1 MSFLY
6 TFRRRYKTE
15 THKKRFNFAIK
26 KMTNTIIALFTN
38 KCPNCTKG
46 KVFKNGLFNMGFGFP
61 KMNATCS
68 NCNFK
73 FEKEPGFFFGAMF
86 VNYALGCAE
95 ALITYFIVA
104 PFFEKTFDLRI
115 FPIIGIVILV
125 LSIFN
130 IKLSRLIWI
139 YLFKNYSR

>member
-1 MSFLY
+1 
-6 TFRRRYKTE
+6 
-15 THKKRFNFAIK
+15 
-26 KMTNTIIALFTN
+26 MTLTLLNLFKN
-38 KCPNCTKG
+38 RCPNCTKG
-46 KVFKNGLFNMGFGFP
+46 KVFKNGLFNIGFGFP
-61 KMNATCS
+61 KMNTNCP

-95 ALITYFIVA
+95 ALLTYFVA
-104 PFFEKTFDLRI
+104 NPFFKATFDLRI
-115 FPIIGIVILV
+115 FPIIGIVILA

-139 YLFKNYSR
+139 YIFKNYKK

>member
-1 MSFLY
+1 MNNSLILL
-6 TFRRRYKTE
+6 K
-15 THKKRFNFAIK
+15 FN
-26 KMTNTIIALFTN
+26 KMKNNILNLFSN
-38 KCPNCTKG
+38 KCPNCSKG
-46 KVFKNGLFNMGFGFP
+46 TIFKNGLLNLGFGFP
-61 KMNATCS
+61 QMHKNCP

-95 ALITYFIVA
+95 ALIIYFIA
-104 PFFEKTFDLRI
+104 TPFFDKTFDLRI
-115 FPIIGIVILV
+115 FPIIGVTILI

-139 YLFKNYSR
+139 YIFKNYSK

>member
-1 MSFLY
+1 M
-6 TFRRRYKTE
+6 
-15 THKKRFNFAIK
+15 HKN
-26 KMTNTIIALFTN
+26 
-38 KCPNCTKG
+38 CP
-46 KVFKNGLFNMGFGFP
+46 
-61 KMNATCS
+61 

-95 ALITYFIVA
+95 ALIIYFIA
-104 PFFEKTFDLRI
+104 TPFFDKTFDLRI
-115 FPIIGIVILV
+115 FPIIGVTILT

-139 YLFKNYSR
+139 YIFKNYSK